1 MNAIKNFQWLV
12 LAAFLFVVG
21 NTQVMAEGDETTT
34 TTPTKIIL
42 GSDNPY
48 PDDDNRNGCLV
59 PFTAYYQNGTIYIST
74 MGEFTALA
82 VSVVNETTGQEWD
95 ATMDISDGMG
105 EISIVGGGKGC
116 YTVEIV
122 TEYNECFTGDFT
134 L

>member
-12 LAAFLFVVG
+12 LTACLFVVG
-21 NTQVMAEGDETTT
+21 NIQVMAEGDETTT

-82 VSVVNETTGQEWD
+82 VSVVNETTGQAWNSI
-95 ATMDISDGMG
+95 TDISDGMG
-105 EISIVGGGKGC
+105 EISIADGGQGC

-122 TEYNECFTGDFT
+122 TEYNECFTGEFT
-134 L
+134 R

>member
-21 NTQVMAEGDETTT
+21 NIQVMAEEDETTT
-34 TTPTKIIL
+34 TTPTKIII
-42 GSDNPY
+42 GSNDPY
-48 PDDDNRNGCLV
+48 PDDDNRNGCMV

-74 MGEFTALA
+74 MGDFTTLA
-82 VSVVNETTGQEWD
+82 VSVVNETTGQVWNS
-95 ATMDISDGMG
+95 TTDISDGMG

>member
-122 TEYNECFTGDFT
+122 TEYNECFTGEFT
-134 L
+134 R

>member
-21 NTQVMAEGDETTT
+21 NIQVMAEEDETTT
-34 TTPTKIIL
+34 TTPTKIII
-42 GSDNPY
+42 GSNDPY
-48 PDDDNRNGCLV
+48 PDDDNRNGCMV

-74 MGEFTALA
+74 MGDFTTLA
-82 VSVVNETTGQEWD
+82 VSVVNETTGQVWNS
-95 ATMDISDGMG
+95 TTDISDGMG

-122 TEYNECFTGDFT
+122 TEYNECFTGEFT
-134 L
+134 R

>member
-12 LAAFLFVVG
+12 LTACLFVVG
-21 NTQVMAEGDETTT
+21 NIQVMAEGDETTT

-82 VSVVNETTGQEWD
+82 VSVVNETTGQVWS
-95 ATMDISDGMG
+95 TTTDISDGMG
-105 EISIVGGGKGC
+105 EISISDGGVGC
-116 YTVEIV
+116 YAIEIV
-122 TEYNECFTGDFT
+122 TEYGECFTGNFR

>member
-12 LAAFLFVVG
+12 LTACLFVVG
-21 NTQVMAEGDETTT
+21 NIQVMAEGDETTT

-82 VSVVNETTGQEWD
+82 VSVVNETTGQVWNS
-95 ATMDISDGMG
+95 TTDISDGMG
-105 EISIVGGGKGC
+105 EISIAGGGAGG

-122 TEYNECFTGDFT
+122 TEYNECFTGGFT
-134 L
+134 R

>member
-1 MNAIKNFQWLV
+1 MNAIKNFQWIV

-122 TEYNECFTGDFT
+122 TEYNECFTGEFT
-134 L
+134 R